1 MGVHK
6 TDGGRGL
13 LCGRGAVVSFFR
25 SRLVQLIS
33 DRHCPRRPAAA
44 AAPPAD
50 PPQLLHHYS
59 PARRPP
65 PAPPPDACPAS
76 ASSIDTPRSRLAA
89 VLCGARYPFAVQLPC
104 QQQRKQ
110 SLSRTLTTLAHG
122 IRSSAPPCLSRK
134 HPPSPNR
141 PRATPPSRPRVIRPK
156 CTSLP

>member
-1 MGVHK
+1 V
-6 TDGGRGL
+6 R
-13 LCGRGAVVSFFR
+13 
-25 SRLVQLIS
+25 
-33 DRHCPRRPAAA
+33 PRCCRELFSKSSRPANQRSPLPASSCSCSCTTGRSTPT
-44 AAPPAD
+44 PP
-50 PPQLLHHYS
+50 PLL
-59 PARRPP
+59 ARPP
-65 PAPPPDACPAS
+65 PAACPAS
-76 ASSIDTPRSRLAA
+76 ASSIDTPRSHLAA

-141 PRATPPSRPRVIRPK
+141 PRATPLSRPRVIRPK